1 LTCFVITNYQIDHK
15 YILSFYYRHQK
26 KQQAPGRQN
35 KKKSPASPI
44 PEAVQNVLL
53 EAAKRNVT
61 KANASKTKPP
71 STTGPIPVPLS
82 ITPIPASAKSIG
94 RGKWGVSRAYLP
106 IGAIVKARIHEASNS
121 NMQEHYTAR
130 VVRPWPDPKI
140 DPKSRKT
147 KGDKSKSKN
156 EMVALHFID
165 SRLDPHIP
173 KTRKG
178 KPPRTYY
185 VEPNDVEECRLTV
198 RTGMVSDGRVEAGS
212 TISARYMFGGKRVR
226 GWTGYYPVTVT
237 EHCEDGTILV
247 KYMHE
252 NPKHEEYLACKD
264 LQFAALTGPD
274 DK

>member
-1 LTCFVITNYQIDHK
+1 MCFFITNYQIDHK

-140 DPKSRKT
+140 DR
-147 KGDKSKSKN
+147 SKN
-156 EMVALHFID
+156 SVL
-165 SRLDPHIP
+165 RL
-173 KTRKG
+173 R
-178 KPPRTYY
+178 
-185 VEPNDVEECRLTV
+185 
-198 RTGMVSDGRVEAGS
+198 
-212 TISARYMFGGKRVR
+212 
-226 GWTGYYPVTVT
+226 
-237 EHCEDGTILV
+237 
-247 KYMHE
+247 
-252 NPKHEEYLACKD
+252 
-264 LQFAALTGPD
+264 
-274 DK
+274 